1 VDDIPDPIGAGE
13 GDLGDLGDRHTL
25 GAQQDHLGSP
35 QVDHPPTP
43 PAQDTQQA
51 VAFSLVK
58 LAHLHPFGHHASS
71 FAISTNRSLTEQG
84 ERCLTRH

>member
-1 VDDIPDPIGAGE
+1 M
-13 GDLGDLGDRHTL
+13 
-25 GAQQDHLGSP
+25 QQP
-35 QVDHPPTP
+35 
-43 PAQDTQQA
+43 

-84 ERCLTRH
+84 EYLTRH